1 MDSISSFIVVAV
13 ETAIE
18 GGRKS
23 SHGFAREMTD
33 VLIECWRMKES
44 LFVMEE

>member
-1 MDSISSFIVVAV
+1 MDSISSFIMVAV
-13 ETAIE
+13 ETAVE

-33 VLIECWRMKES
+33 VPMECWRMKES
-44 LFVMEE
+44 LLVMEE